1 MDLGKTFQEKYTNF
15 FKFFGDSPR
24 TLKEINNFIHE
35 NNIPISSRLNKIN
48 LNMID
53 SQNLNILFHI
63 IRKSVSDLD
72 CLEKLKLLIEQ
83 YHVKY
88 NLFDVSRHRT
98 LPFYTCVKGY
108 LESTKY
114 LIERMN
120 YNIKLKDNREETL
133 FFSAIRS
140 YNVEL
145 VKYLDEKY
153 KNWIYFPNIQYN
165 SCIFNI
171 FKNSIKNEEEEKI
184 KNIFRFILNK
194 GFDIDQKNNKQVSF
208 RDLCCSYGIINYLE
222 DVLKEFEAQK
232 VEKDKKI
239 INDTDVNALRN
250 NNKNTNIFEDK
261 LNTELSISQDIYKM
275 NDVKIKKENENI
287 KGKNNKSLK
296 DYNESNNQDVINN
309 KHPKGERSKKKL
321 LNENKPIIDSD
332 NSDISM
338 DNISVCT
345 FNKNQNKRRNNKKDF
360 IGEQINDDYYSF
372 SDISSLDVDNIDNT
386 IKKENDN
393 YLFNNNNDKKLKKK
407 EKCCIFIDKE
417 ENIIVNLIG
426 EKIKRSKKLKKAY
439 LNKIIYNNDSSNIKD
454 KYIKRKKKLE
464 KK

>member
-1 MDLGKTFQEKYTNF
+1 
-15 FKFFGDSPR
+15 
-24 TLKEINNFIHE
+24 
-35 NNIPISSRLNKIN
+35 
-48 LNMID
+48 
-53 SQNLNILFHI
+53 
-63 IRKSVSDLD
+63 
-72 CLEKLKLLIEQ
+72 
-83 YHVKY
+83 
-88 NLFDVSRHRT
+88 
-98 LPFYTCVKGY
+98 
-108 LESTKY
+108 
-114 LIERMN
+114 
-120 YNIKLKDNREETL
+120 
-133 FFSAIRS
+133 
-140 YNVEL
+140 
-145 VKYLDEKY
+145 
-153 KNWIYFPNIQYN
+153 
-165 SCIFNI
+165 
-171 FKNSIKNEEEEKI
+171 
-184 KNIFRFILNK
+184 
-194 GFDIDQKNNKQVSF
+194 
-208 RDLCCSYGIINYLE
+208 
-222 DVLKEFEAQK
+222 
-232 VEKDKKI
+232 
-239 INDTDVNALRN
+239 
-250 NNKNTNIFEDK
+250 
-261 LNTELSISQDIYKM
+261 M

-296 DYNESNNQDVINN
+296 DYNESNNQDIINN

-439 LNKIIYNNDSSNIKD
+439 LNKIIYNNDSTNIKD